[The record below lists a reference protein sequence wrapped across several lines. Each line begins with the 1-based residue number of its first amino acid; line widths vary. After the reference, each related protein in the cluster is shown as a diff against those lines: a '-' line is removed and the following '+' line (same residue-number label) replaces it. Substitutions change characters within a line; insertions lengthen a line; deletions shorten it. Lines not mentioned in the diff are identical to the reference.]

1 MLRTSRRIAG
11 ALAVVSLA
19 GLVVMAGSS
28 PAAASLDYEDYCDGP
43 VAELKAIHEKI
54 SEHNAR
60 QAPGG
65 VSTDASAVA
74 SYNAE
79 AETLR
84 SQQNQA
90 FSRLM
95 ACERAFDRMKANHP
109 RSTIIT
115 PSPANLSKLVA
126 AVSRLTAE
134 EKRSGARWNPKTY
147 DFLNYG
153 TGKRG
158 MTKRADREPAKLQPP
173 IDAVYKA
180 LDKSR
185 PDRSKAPLTSYLQGV
200 QAPKIGSPDPARPGR
215 IIDSVAFDH
224 IIPLKRL
231 VTLRGFLK
239 LTPRNMYIVAN
250 SPANTQW
257 LSGKANSSKQSG
269 SSAFIEGADP
279 AWIQAQAKLR
289 MKAETEVQELI
300 DALLKSQGA

>member
-1 MLRTSRRIAG
+1 M
-11 ALAVVSLA
+11 
-19 GLVVMAGSS
+19 
-28 PAAASLDYEDYCDGP
+28 ASLVMVGASPEAATADDYKEICAGP
-43 VAELKAIHEKI
+43 VAELKAVHEKI
-54 SEHNAR
+54 SAHNAR

-84 SQQNQA
+84 FQQNQA
-90 FSRLM
+90 FARLM

-109 RSTIIT
+109 LSTVVT
-115 PSPANLSKLVA
+115 PSPADLSKIAA
-126 AVSRLTAE
+126 AVSRLTDE
-134 EKRSGARWNPKTY
+134 EKRAGARWNPKTY

-158 MTKRADREPAKLQPP
+158 MTKRVDRAPADLRKTSPT
-173 IDAVYKA
+173 IYAVYKA

-185 PDRSKAPLTSYLQGV
+185 PRVPSTAYLQGV
-200 QAPKIGSPDPARPGR
+200 QAPKIGSSDPAYQGR
-215 IIDSVAFDH
+215 RINSVAFDH
-224 IIPLKRL
+224 IIPLRRL
-231 VTLRGFLK
+231 VVLPNFPK

-257 LSGKANSSKQSG
+257 LSGSANSSKLSG
-269 SSAFIEGADP
+269 SSAFISGADP

-289 MKAETEVQELI
+289 EKTEMEVQELI
-300 DALLKSQGA
+300 DALLKSQRA